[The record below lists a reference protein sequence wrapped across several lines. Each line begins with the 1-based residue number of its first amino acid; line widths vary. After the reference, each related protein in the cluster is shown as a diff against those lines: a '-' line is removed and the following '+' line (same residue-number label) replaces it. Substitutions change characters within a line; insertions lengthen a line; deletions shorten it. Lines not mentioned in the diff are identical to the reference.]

1 MEIINIIFQSNMV
14 VTTYVDGFLTVG
26 QQVVEPI
33 KVSFPLSKGQLQL
46 VYLIVLLLNGS
57 KLLIQGFL

>member
-1 MEIINIIFQSNMV
+1 MVNIIFQSNLV
-14 VTTYVDGFLTVG
+14 VTTYIDSFFTVG

-57 KLLIQGFL
+57 KPFIQCLL

>member
-1 MEIINIIFQSNMV
+1 MEIVTIIFQSHMV
-14 VTTYVDGFLTVG
+14 VTTYIDGFLTVG

-33 KVSFPLSKGQLQL
+33 NVSFPLSKGQLQL

-57 KLLIQGFL
+57 KLLIQGLL